1 VTGLVVMVRTKSLL
15 LLPKVKENVLFV
27 IIVPPLLVVQSFIA
41 SQVENVNELDEVT
54 ASGVAVFAFDPPVE
68 VVEEEEDNIV

>member
-1 VTGLVVMVRTKSLL
+1 
-15 LLPKVKENVLFV
+15 
-27 IIVPPLLVVQSFIA
+27 LLVVQSFIA